1 MRQKCK
7 SVGTGQTLGSVAM
20 VAALLAASAAHALI
34 NPTFTPIHL
43 VKQSKLI
50 MSVDL
55 KQGKAIDQYDAVIRE
70 VLKGKTELKAIHL
83 DLSKARDEQNADMF
97 RELAAAG
104 APALFFVGELSEQGR
119 GAPQLAGL
127 LSVSGRWAS
136 CVSTPDGNWL
146 FDNIEGR
153 FQAVWAGGT
162 DMLRRAVDYIL
173 TDDEPDLPVS
183 DGVAWNREAVQ
194 IAKLDGQIRSVRPVD
209 VDGDGRQMLFV
220 ARDNGD
226 RLLVY
231 DATTQ
236 KFTDITE
243 ARGLQSKSQAFA
255 WGDFSGQG
263 KLALYSFD
271 GKALSLHVPQAD
283 GKFKAQ
289 AVDAAAALA
298 GGCVGLSAL
307 DGGVKGRASL
317 LVSAVDTC
325 PVLVALDADNK
336 PAVTVLTAEGL
347 DLKKLGAPGACLVAD
362 FDGDAMAD
370 ILAPRESGSMLFR
383 GLAAGRF
390 APGVACAVQL
400 GKSPSGACLGDFD
413 ADGLFDVLCVNAAG
427 IYVWQNEGAGKFGD
441 TLNLCGELAYIGGAG
456 GVDCMT
462 GDVNNDGR
470 QDVLIAYGRNNSP
483 LIFFNRGFRCFG
495 HAHTLDLAENNL
507 LAAAKQGQ
515 QTACLGDFNGDSA
528 QDMAM
533 ALRNGEL
540 WMFFRANNSQD
551 ALAALASLPAGGEC
565 KGPVTVT
572 GWIGKRCLGAWNV
585 LPGVSQA
592 FICRWDAG
600 PITLKWRL
608 PGGKEQTREL
618 VLEEPGAMRVVIK

>member
-1 MRQKCK
+1 MSRPY
-7 SVGTGQTLGSVAM
+7 SHAVVI
-20 VAALLAASAAHALI
+20 AAVVLLWGSAAHALI

-50 MSVDL
+50 VSVDL
-55 KQGKAIDQYDAVIRE
+55 KQGKSIDQYDAFILE

-83 DLSKARDEQNADMF
+83 DLSKARDEQNADSF
-97 RELAAAG
+97 RKLAAAG
-104 APALFFVGELSEQGR
+104 APALFFVGEFPAQDGN
-119 GAPQLAGL
+119 APQLAGL

-146 FDNIEGR
+146 FDNIEGK

-173 TDDEPDLPVS
+173 TDDEPDMPVS
-183 DGVAWNREAVQ
+183 DGVAWNKEAVQ
-194 IAKLDGQIRSVRPVD
+194 IAKLDGQIRSVRTVD

-220 ARDNGD
+220 ARDSGD

-236 KFTDITE
+236 KFTDITG

-283 GKFKAQ
+283 GTFKAQ

-336 PAVTVLTAEGL
+336 PAVTVLTAEGI
-347 DLKKLGAPGACLVAD
+347 DLKKLGAPGASLVAD
-362 FDGDAMAD
+362 FDGDALAD
-370 ILAPRESGSMLFR
+370 ILALRESGSVLFR
-383 GLAAGRF
+383 GLAAGKF

-413 ADGLFDVLCVNAAG
+413 ADGRFDVLGVNAAG
-427 IYVWQNEGAGKFGD
+427 TYVWQNEGAGKFTE
-441 TLNLCGELAYIGGAG
+441 TLNLSGEMAYIGGVG

-470 QDVLIAYGRNNSP
+470 QDVLIAYGRNNDACP
-483 LIFFNRGFRCFG
+483 IIFFNRGFRCFG

-507 LAAAKQGQ
+507 LDAAKQGQ
-515 QTACLGDFNGDSA
+515 QTACLGDFNGDGA
-528 QDMAM
+528 QDMAL

-540 WMFFRANNSQD
+540 WIFFRANQNQETRV
-551 ALAALASLPAGGEC
+551 ALASLPTGGAC

-572 GWIGKRCLGAWNV
+572 GWIGKRGLGAWNV
-585 LPGVSQA
+585 QPGVTQA
-592 FICRWDAG
+592 FICRSDAG
-600 PITLKWRL
+600 PVTLKWRL
-608 PGGKEQTREL
+608 PGGQEQTKEV
-618 VLEEPGAMRVVIK
+618 VLEKAGTLKVEIK

>member
-1 MRQKCK
+1 
-7 SVGTGQTLGSVAM
+7 
-20 VAALLAASAAHALI
+20 
-34 NPTFTPIHL
+34 
-43 VKQSKLI
+43 
-50 MSVDL
+50 
-55 KQGKAIDQYDAVIRE
+55 
-70 VLKGKTELKAIHL
+70 VLKGKTDLKVIHL
-83 DLSKARDEQNADMF
+83 DLSKARDEQNAESF
-97 RELAAAG
+97 RKLAAAG
-104 APALFFVGELSEQGR
+104 APALFFVGEFSEQGG
-119 GAPQLAGL
+119 GAPQMVGL

-136 CVSTPDGNWL
+136 CVSTPDGKWL
-146 FDNIEGR
+146 FDNIEGK

-183 DGVAWNREAVQ
+183 DGVAWNKEAVQ

-209 VDGDGRQMLFV
+209 LDGDGRQMLFV
-220 ARDNGD
+220 ARDSGD

-231 DATTQ
+231 DATTT

-271 GKALSLHVPQAD
+271 GKALFLHVPQAD

-289 AVDAAAALA
+289 AVDGVAALA

-325 PVLVALDADNK
+325 PVLVALDAENK
-336 PAVTVLTAEGL
+336 PTVTVLNAEGI

-362 FDGDAMAD
+362 FDGDALAD
-370 ILAPRESGSMLFR
+370 ILALRESGSVLFR
-383 GLAAGRF
+383 GLAVGQF
-390 APGVACAVQL
+390 SPGVACAVQL

-413 ADGLFDVLCVNAAG
+413 ADGRFDVLGVNAAG
-427 IYVWQNEGAGKFGD
+427 TYVWQNEGAGKFTE
-441 TLNLCGELAYIGGAG
+441 TLNLSGEMAYIGGVG

-470 QDVLIAYGRNNSP
+470 QDVLIAYGRNNEASP
-483 LIFFNRGFRCFG
+483 VIFFNRGFRCFG
-495 HAHTLDLAENNL
+495 HAHTLDLAEHNL
-507 LAAAKQGQ
+507 LDAAKQGQ
-515 QTACLGDFNGDSA
+515 QAACLGDFNGDGA
-528 QDMAM
+528 QDMAL

-540 WMFFRANNSQD
+540 WMFFRANQNQETRV
-551 ALAALASLPAGGEC
+551 ALASLPAGGEC

-572 GWIGKRCLGAWNV
+572 GWIGKRGLGAWNV
-585 LPGVSQA
+585 QPGVSQA
-592 FICRWDAG
+592 FICRSDAG
-600 PITLKWRL
+600 PVTLKWRL
-608 PGGKEQTREL
+608 PGGQEQTKEV
-618 VLEEPGAMRVVIK
+618 VLEKAGTLKVEIK

>member
-1 MRQKCK
+1 MMTKLFRP
-7 SVGTGQTLGSVAM
+7 SLVFA
-20 VAALLAASAAHALI
+20 VAAFLAAPASHALI
-34 NPTFTPIHL
+34 RPDFTPIHL
-43 VKQSKLI
+43 VKESKLI
-50 MSVDL
+50 VSVDL
-55 KQGKAIDQYDAVIRE
+55 KQGKSIDQYDAVIRE

-83 DLSKARDEQNADMF
+83 DLSKARDEQNVDSF
-97 RELAAAG
+97 RKLAAAG
-104 APALFFVGELSEQGR
+104 APALFFVGEFSAQGG
-119 GAPQLAGL
+119 GAPQMAGL
-127 LSVSGRWAS
+127 LSVSGKWAS
-136 CVSTPDGNWL
+136 CVGTPDGNWL
-146 FDNIEGR
+146 FDNIESSY
-153 FQAVWAGGT
+153 QAVWAGGT

-173 TDDEPDLPVS
+173 TDDEPDMPVS
-183 DGVAWNREAVQ
+183 DGVAWNKEAVQ

-209 VDGDGRQMLFV
+209 LDGDGRLMLFV
-220 ARDNGD
+220 ARDSGD

-283 GKFKAQ
+283 GTFKAQ

-325 PVLVALDADNK
+325 PVLVALGADNK
-336 PAVTVLTAEGL
+336 PVVMVLSAEGL

-362 FDGDAMAD
+362 FDGDALAD
-370 ILAPRESGSMLFR
+370 ILALRESGSVLFR
-383 GLAAGRF
+383 GLAAGKF

-400 GKSPSGACLGDFD
+400 GKGPSGACLGDFD
-413 ADGLFDVLCVNAAG
+413 ADGRLDVLCVNAAG
-427 IYVWQNEGAGKFGD
+427 IYVWQNEGAGKFTE
-441 TLNLCGELAYIGGAG
+441 TLNLCGELAYIGGSG
-456 GVDCMT
+456 GVDCMS

-470 QDVLIAYGRNNSP
+470 QDMLIAYGRNNEASP
-483 LIFFNRGFRCFG
+483 IVFFNRGFRCFG

-507 LAAAKQGQ
+507 LDAAKQGQ
-515 QTACLGDFNGDSA
+515 QAACLGDFNGDGA
-528 QDMAM
+528 QDMAL

-540 WMFFRANNSQD
+540 WMFFRANQNQETRV
-551 ALAALASLPAGGEC
+551 ALASLPAGGEC

-572 GWIGKRCLGAWNV
+572 GWIGNRCLGAWNV
-585 LPGVSQA
+585 QPGVSQA
-592 FICRWDAG
+592 FICRTDAG
-600 PITLKWRL
+600 PVTLKWRL
-608 PGGKEQTREL
+608 PGGQEQTKEV
-618 VLEEPGAMRVVIK
+618 VLEKAGTLKVEIK